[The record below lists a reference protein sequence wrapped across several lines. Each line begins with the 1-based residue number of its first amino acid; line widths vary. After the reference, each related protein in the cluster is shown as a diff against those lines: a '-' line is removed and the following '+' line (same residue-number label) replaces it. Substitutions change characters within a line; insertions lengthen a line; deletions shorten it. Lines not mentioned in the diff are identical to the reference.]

1 MGKPVPKT
9 TTAKATSETCPY
21 VNTEEFIEDK
31 YPVDGRYAVSIDCRV
46 AQNGFLTVRPRK
58 MLRNRGFETVEAFL
72 ACDGSWARAA
82 RRLHVHVD
90 TVHYRIERAAEL
102 LGRDLS
108 QLGDRL
114 DLLAALRC

>member
-46 AQNGFLTVRPRK
+46 AQNGFRTVRPRK
-58 MLRNRGFETVEAFL
+58 MLRNRGFEAQ
-72 ACDGSWARAA
+72 
-82 RRLHVHVD
+82 RRDQIRGQIVAPNRGRGRHEKSLRTSCRRD
-90 TVHYRIERAAEL
+90 SCR
-102 LGRDLS
+102 LGTPPPSHGPGKRRRPRPPS
-108 QLGDRL
+108 
-114 DLLAALRC
+114 